1 MAILN
6 SILTWVMKKRMHQIE
21 LFMKYPHDVQEE
33 LFKKLVTTGRNT
45 EFGRTHGFADVHTE
59 EQFRKLIPISSY
71 EDICP
76 YIERNMAGEQNLLW
90 PSDVK
95 WFAKSSGTTNARSKF
110 IPVSYEALEEC
121 HFKGGKD
128 MLSIYCN
135 NYPQTKMFDGKGLT
149 IGGSQQINQFDSNSE
164 SFYGD
169 VSAVIMSN
177 LPYWTK
183 FVRTPTL
190 DIALLEEWESK
201 IDLMAKHTM
210 DENVTSISGVPT
222 WTIILLQKIMELKG
236 VDNIHEVWPNL
247 EVFFHGAV
255 AFGPYKSIFKSIIPS
270 DQMRYLE
277 TYNASEGFFGIQN
290 EIGSED
296 MLLMLDYGIYYEFIP
311 FSEIHK
317 ESPKTVGLSEVVV
330 GEQYALIISTNA
342 GLWRYKIGDTIQ
354 FTSTNP
360 FRFKISGRTKH
371 FINAFGEE
379 VVVENAERAIA
390 MAAEKTGAQINNF
403 TAAPRYFKENEK
415 GAHEWIVEFEK
426 DPDDIDR
433 FVKLLD
439 ETLRDIN
446 SDYDAKRHRSLALTQ
461 PIIHH
466 AAPGTFYEWM
476 RNRGKLGGQHKVPRL
491 SNSREYLDDILK
503 LMSVDHID

>member
-1 MAILN
+1 
-6 SILTWVMKKRMHQIE
+6 MHQID
-21 LFMKYPHDVQEE
+21 LFMKYPHEVQEE
-33 LFKKLVTTGRNT
+33 LFKTLITTGRNT

-59 EQFRKLIPISSY
+59 DQFRRLIPISSY
-71 EDICP
+71 EDISP

-135 NYPQTKMFDGKGLT
+135 NFRDTKIFDGKGLT

-190 DIALLEEWESK
+190 DIALMEEWESK
-201 IDLMAKHTM
+201 IDKMAEHTM
-210 DENVTSISGVPT
+210 EENVTSISGVPT
-222 WTIILLQKIMELKG
+222 WTIILLQKVLELKG
-236 VDNIHEVWPNL
+236 ASHIHEVWPNL

-255 AFGPYKSIFKSIIPS
+255 AFGPYKSLFKSLIPS
-270 DQMRYLE
+270 DSMRYME
-277 TYNASEGFFGIQN
+277 TYNASEGFFGIQYDP
-290 EIGSED
+290 GSDD

-311 FSEIHK
+311 FADIHK
-317 ESPKTVGLSEVVV
+317 DSPRVIGLNEVVT
-330 GEQYALIISTNA
+330 GEQYALLITTNA

-354 FTSTNP
+354 FTSVDP
-360 FRFKISGRTKH
+360 FRIRISGRTKH

-379 VVVENAERAIA
+379 VVVENAEIA
-390 MAAEKTGAQINNF
+390 VAEACEKTGAQINNF
-403 TAAPRYFKENEK
+403 TAAPKYFDQNENA
-415 GAHEWIVEFEK
+415 AHEWIVEFEK
-426 DPDDIDR
+426 APDDLDKFTIA
-433 FVKLLD
+433 LD
-439 ETLRDIN
+439 ETLRRIN
-446 SDYDAKRHRSLALTQ
+446 SDYDAKRYKDMALSL
-461 PIIHH
+461 PIVHE
-466 AAPGTFYEWM
+466 ASPGTFYQWM
-476 RNRGKLGGQHKVPRL
+476 RKRGKLGGQHKVPRL
-491 SNSREYLDDILK
+491 SNTREYLDEILS
-503 LMSVDHID
+503 LMSVES

>member
-1 MAILN
+1 
-6 SILTWVMKKRMHQIE
+6 MHQID
-21 LFMKYPHDVQEE
+21 LFMKYPHEVQEE
-33 LFKKLVTTGRNT
+33 LFKRLITTGRNT
-45 EFGRTHGFADVHTE
+45 EFGRTHGLADVHSE
-59 EQFRKLIPISSY
+59 EQFRRLIPISTY
-71 EDICP
+71 EQISP

-128 MLSIYCN
+128 MLSMYCN
-135 NYPQTKMFDGKGLT
+135 NFRDTKMFDGKGLT

-190 DIALLEEWESK
+190 DIALMEEWESK
-201 IDLMAKHTM
+201 IDLMAEHTM
-210 DENVTSISGVPT
+210 NENVTSISGVPT
-222 WTIILLQKIMELKG
+222 WTIILLQKILELKG
-236 VDNIHEVWPNL
+236 VNNIHEVWPNL

-255 AFGPYKSIFKSIIPS
+255 AFGPYKSIFKSLIPS
-270 DQMRYLE
+270 DKMRYME
-277 TYNASEGFFGIQN
+277 TYNASEGFFGIQD
-290 EIGSED
+290 EPSSDD

-311 FSEIHK
+311 FAEIHK
-317 ESPKTVGLSEVVV
+317 ESPKVIGLNEVVV
-330 GEQYALIISTNA
+330 GEQYALIITTNA
-342 GLWRYKIGDTIQ
+342 GLWRYHIGDTIQ
-354 FTSTNP
+354 FTSTDP

-390 MAAEKTGAQINNF
+390 EASEETGAQINNF
-403 TAAPRYFKENEK
+403 TAAPRYFRENEQ

-426 DPDDIDR
+426 DPDDMDK
-433 FVKLLD
+433 FVEALD
-439 ETLRDIN
+439 TTLRKIN
-446 SDYDAKRHRSLALTQ
+446 SDYDAKRYKNLALSL
-461 PIIHH
+461 PIVHQ
-466 AAPGTFYEWM
+466 AETGTFYQWM
-476 RNRGKLGGQHKVPRL
+476 RSRGKLGGQHKVPRL
-491 SNSREYLDDILK
+491 SNSREYLDDILL
-503 LMSVDHID
+503 LMGVSTQA

>member
-1 MAILN
+1 
-6 SILTWVMKKRMHQIE
+6 MHQID
-21 LFMKYPHDVQEE
+21 LFMKYPHEVQEE
-33 LFKKLVTTGRNT
+33 LFKKLITTGRNT
-45 EFGRTHGFADVHTE
+45 EFGRTHGLADVHTE
-59 EQFRKLIPISSY
+59 EQFRRLIPISTY
-71 EDICP
+71 EQISP

-128 MLSIYCN
+128 MLSMYCN
-135 NYPQTKMFDGKGLT
+135 NFRDTKMFDGKGLT

-190 DIALLEEWESK
+190 DIALMEEWESK
-201 IDLMAKHTM
+201 IDLMAEHTM
-210 DENVTSISGVPT
+210 NENVTSISGVPT
-222 WTIILLQKIMELKG
+222 WTIILLQKILELKG
-236 VDNIHEVWPNL
+236 VNNIHEVWPNL

-255 AFGPYKSIFKSIIPS
+255 AFGPYKSIFKSLIPS
-270 DQMRYLE
+270 DKMRYME
-277 TYNASEGFFGIQN
+277 TYNASEGFFGIQD
-290 EIGSED
+290 EPGSDD

-311 FSEIHK
+311 FVEIHN
-317 ESPKTVGLSEVVV
+317 ESPKVIGLNEVVV
-330 GEQYALIISTNA
+330 GEQYALIITTNA
-342 GLWRYKIGDTIQ
+342 GLWRYHIGDTIQ
-354 FTSTNP
+354 FTSTDP

-390 MAAEKTGAQINNF
+390 EASEKTGAQINNF
-403 TAAPRYFKENEK
+403 TAAPRYFRENEQ

-426 DPDDIDR
+426 DPDDMDQ
-433 FVKLLD
+433 FVQALD
-439 ETLRDIN
+439 TTLRKIN
-446 SDYDAKRHRSLALTQ
+446 SDYDAKRYKNLALSL
-461 PIIHH
+461 PIVHQ
-466 AAPGTFYEWM
+466 AETGTFYQWM
-476 RNRGKLGGQHKVPRL
+476 RSRGKLGGQHKVPRL
-491 SNSREYLDDILK
+491 SNSREYLDDILL
-503 LMSVDHID
+503 LMGVSTQA

>member
-1 MAILN
+1 
-6 SILTWVMKKRMHQIE
+6 MKKRMHQID
-21 LFMKYPHDVQEE
+21 LFMKYPHEVQEE
-33 LFKKLVTTGRNT
+33 LFKRLITTGRNT

-59 EQFRKLIPISSY
+59 EQFRRLIPISTY
-71 EDICP
+71 EQISP

-128 MLSIYCN
+128 MLSMYCN
-135 NYPQTKMFDGKGLT
+135 NFRDTKMFDGKGLT

-190 DIALLEEWESK
+190 DIALMEEWESK
-201 IDLMAKHTM
+201 IDLMASHTM

-222 WTIILLQKIMELKG
+222 WTIILLQKVLELKG
-236 VDNIHEVWPNL
+236 VKNIHEVWPNL

-270 DQMRYLE
+270 DNMRYME
-277 TYNASEGFFGIQN
+277 TYNASEGFFGIQD
-290 EIGSED
+290 EPGADD

-311 FSEIHK
+311 FAEIHK
-317 ESPKTVGLSEVVV
+317 ESPKVIGLNEVVI

-342 GLWRYKIGDTIQ
+342 GLWRYQIGDTVQ
-354 FTSTNP
+354 FTSTDP
-360 FRFKISGRTKH
+360 FRIKISGRTKH

-390 MAAEKTGAQINNF
+390 EACEKTGAQINNF
-403 TAAPRYFKENEK
+403 TAAPRYFGENEQ

-426 DPDDIDR
+426 DPNDMDK
-433 FVKLLD
+433 FVMALD
-439 ETLRDIN
+439 STLRKIN
-446 SDYDAKRHRSLALTQ
+446 SDYDAKRYRNMALSL
-461 PIIHH
+461 PIVHQ
-466 AAPGTFYEWM
+466 AAPGTFYQWM
-476 RNRGKLGGQHKVPRL
+476 RSRGKLGGQHKVPRL
-491 SNSREYLDDILK
+491 SNSREYLDDILL
-503 LMSVDHID
+503 LMGVKAPA

>member
-1 MAILN
+1 
-6 SILTWVMKKRMHQIE
+6 MHQID

-33 LFKKLVTTGRNT
+33 LFKKLITTGRNT

-59 EQFRKLIPISSY
+59 EQFRRLIPISTY
-71 EDICP
+71 EQICP

-128 MLSIYCN
+128 MLSMYCN
-135 NYPQTKMFDGKGLT
+135 NFRDTKMFDGKGLT

-190 DIALLEEWESK
+190 DIALMEEWESK
-201 IDLMAKHTM
+201 IDLMAEHTM
-210 DENVTSISGVPT
+210 NENVTSISGVPT
-222 WTIILLQKIMELKG
+222 WTIILLQKILELKG
-236 VDNIHEVWPNL
+236 VDDIHEVWPNL

-255 AFGPYKSIFKSIIPS
+255 AFGPYKSIFKSLIPS
-270 DQMRYLE
+270 DKMRYME
-277 TYNASEGFFGIQN
+277 TYNASEGFFGIQDDPRAD
-290 EIGSED
+290 D

-311 FSEIHK
+311 FAEIHK
-317 ESPKTVGLSEVVV
+317 ESPKVIGLNEVAV

-342 GLWRYKIGDTIQ
+342 GLWRYQIGDTIQ
-354 FTSTNP
+354 FTSIDP

-379 VVVENAERAIA
+379 VVVENAERAISEA
-390 MAAEKTGAQINNF
+390 SEKTGAQINNF
-403 TAAPRYFKENEK
+403 TAAPRYFGENEK

-426 DPDDIDR
+426 DPDDMDK
-433 FVKLLD
+433 FVQVLD
-439 ETLRDIN
+439 STLRKIN
-446 SDYDAKRHRSLALTQ
+446 SDYDAKRYRNIALSL
-461 PIIHH
+461 PIVHK
-466 AAPGTFYEWM
+466 ANPGTFYQWM
-476 RNRGKLGGQHKVPRL
+476 RSRGKLGGQHKVPRL
-491 SNSREYLDDILK
+491 SNSREYLDEILL
-503 LMSVDHID
+503 LMGVITRA